1 MPQGERRDIA
11 LRGEGEQGG
20 GAGYCSKREH
30 GEFGLEELPRGQRR
44 EQGEAAGDCSERR
57 KGEFALEDVPPG
69 ERRGTDLRSGAK
81 QGEAAGDCSERLKGE
96 LGLEELPQGAPHA
109 CPPA

>member
-1 MPQGERRDIA
+1 MFCVGGREEGARQEID
-11 LRGEGEQGG
+11 LRGG
-20 GAGYCSKREH
+20 KN
-30 GEFGLEELPRGQRR
+30 EFGLEELPRGQRR

-69 ERRGTDLRSGAK
+69 ERRDTDLRVGAK
-81 QGEAAGDCSERLKGE
+81 QGDAAADCSERLKGE
-96 LGLEELPQGAPHA
+96 FGLEELPQGAPHA